1 MFRTTRQKRNSS
13 LSILGVTLVGVSI
26 AAIIFLPDN
35 SPKWMLSTESNKTTL
50 QEHKNLILV
59 SCLRGALPP
68 VDFLAVLSALYIL
81 KCVVISI
88 TYIHL
93 LSLEACYVKFLPNNK
108 NFLNCSTLKKTPLH
122 FKKHPY
128 ILKNFY

>member
-1 MFRTTRQKRNSS
+1 MFRTTRQKRNSSLSILGVTLVGVSIVAIIFFRTTRQKNNNSS

-68 VDFLAVLSALYIL
+68 VDFLAVLSALYICCAVCFVHGQL
-81 KCVVISI
+81 AQVDAK
-88 TYIHL
+88 Y
-93 LSLEACYVKFLPNNK
+93 
-108 NFLNCSTLKKTPLH
+108 
-122 FKKHPY
+122 
-128 ILKNFY
+128 

>member
-1 MFRTTRQKRNSS
+1 MGLCHRLIS
-13 LSILGVTLVGVSI
+13 LLCCLLCTFAVLSALYM
-26 AAIIFLPDN
+26 DN